1 MKILVI
7 EDEPGLSDALCQT
20 LRRENWSAEARY
32 DGESGLDEALTG
44 IYDAIILDVMLP
56 LRDGFSVLRELR
68 REKLGT
74 PVLMLTARAELDSR
88 VEGLDAGADY
98 YLTKPF
104 EMRELLA
111 CLRAI
116 TRRPEDTADAELQAG
131 DLVLRTHQGGIYCA
145 ATGKFVKM
153 SVKELHL
160 LELLMKNQ
168 GRILEKEQLFERVW
182 GLESD
187 SEYNNIEV
195 YISFLRK
202 KLNFVGSAVRIKAT
216 RGIGY
221 SLEAEA

>member
-56 LRDGFSVLRELR
+56 RRDGFSVLRELR